1 MGLIPITE
9 KNFRKKLKGCGIK
22 NYSLIPKKE
31 LKEKLGFCS
40 KNKPQRKV
48 EISDDDGFSGIFQS
62 MANAAKV
69 CQIPNASTI
78 KYALDR
84 KKDIFR
90 RRSDN
95 KKFYIR
101 EILDETKSATESDE
115 IKSEIDDSETDD
127 SETDVSDVEEDKLSN
142 FDFESDSEPEAEIV
156 FESDSQ
162 PESEPD
168 QPFWIILRIRIR
180 IKLRINYINIFCLF
194 WIKFILLSRPFHFI

>member
-48 EISDDDGFSGIFQS
+48 EISDDYGFSGIFQS

-101 EILDETKSATESDE
+101 EILDYDEESGADETKSETEESATYE
-115 IKSEIDDSETDD
+115 K
-127 SETDVSDVEEDKLSN
+127 SETDVSDVDEDKISN
-142 FDFESDSEPEAEIV
+142 FDFESDSEPDAKIV
-156 FESDSQ
+156 WESDSE
-162 PESEPD
+162 PESDSDPD
-168 QPFWIILRIRIR
+168 SGG
-180 IKLRINYINIFCLF
+180 NHSGSSSESESESN
-194 WIKFILLSRPFHFI
+194 

>member
-40 KNKPQRKV
+40 AQKPQRKV
-48 EISDDDGFSGIFQS
+48 EISDDYGFSEIFQS

-69 CQIPNASTI
+69 CQIPDSSSI

-84 KKDIFR
+84 KKDIIR

-101 EILDETKSATESDE
+101 EIFDYDEESGADETKSETDE
-115 IKSEIDDSETDD
+115 SETDEKSETD
-127 SETDVSDVEEDKLSN
+127 ASETDVSDVEEDKLSN

-156 FESDSQ
+156 FESDSE

-168 QPFWIILRIRIR
+168 SDSGG
-180 IKLRINYINIFCLF
+180 NHSGSSSESESESN
-194 WIKFILLSRPFHFI
+194 

>member
-1 MGLIPITE
+1 MGLTPITE
-9 KNFRKKLKGCGIK
+9 KKFRKKLKGCGIK

-31 LKEKLGFCS
+31 LKETLGFCS

-48 EISDDDGFSGIFQS
+48 EISDDYGFSGIFQS

-69 CQIPNASTI
+69 CQIPNASTM

-101 EILDETKSATESDE
+101 EILDFDEDPEAESDETKSETEESATDE
-115 IKSEIDDSETDD
+115 KSETDD
-127 SETDVSDVEEDKLSN
+127 SETDVSDVDEDKISN

-156 FESDSQ
+156 FESDSE

-168 QPFWIILRIRIR
+168 DSDSGG
-180 IKLRINYINIFCLF
+180 NHSGSSSESESN
-194 WIKFILLSRPFHFI
+194 

>member
-1 MGLIPITE
+1 MRLTPITE
-9 KNFRKKLKGCGIK
+9 KNFRNKLKGCGIK

-31 LKEKLGFCS
+31 LKEKLGFYS

-48 EISDDDGFSGIFQS
+48 EISDDYGFSGIFQS

-90 RRSDN
+90 RRSHN

-101 EILDETKSATESDE
+101 EILDFDEDPEAESDETKSETESDE
-115 IKSEIDDSETDD
+115 TKSDETKSETDE
-127 SETDVSDVEEDKLSN
+127 SETDCSDVDEDKISN
-142 FDFESDSEPEAEIV
+142 FDFESD
-156 FESDSQ
+156 
-162 PESEPD
+162 
-168 QPFWIILRIRIR
+168 
-180 IKLRINYINIFCLF
+180 
-194 WIKFILLSRPFHFI
+194 

>member
-1 MGLIPITE
+1 MGLTPITE

-22 NYSLIPKKE
+22 NYSLTPKKE
-31 LKEKLGFCS
+31 LKEKLGFYS

-48 EISDDDGFSGIFQS
+48 EISDDYGFSGIFQS

-101 EILDETKSATESDE
+101 EIFDFDEETEAESDETKSETESDE
-115 IKSEIDDSETDD
+115 TKSETDE
-127 SETDVSDVEEDKLSN
+127 SETDCSDVEEDKISN
-142 FDFESDSEPEAEIV
+142 FDFESDSEPDAEIV
-156 FESDSQ
+156 WESDSE

-168 QPFWIILRIRIR
+168 G
-180 IKLRINYINIFCLF
+180 NHSGSSSESESESN
-194 WIKFILLSRPFHFI
+194 

>member
-1 MGLIPITE
+1 MGLTPITE
-9 KNFRKKLKGCGIK
+9 KKFRKKLKGCGIK
-22 NYSLIPKKE
+22 NYSLIPKKK

-84 KKDIFR
+84 NKDIFR

-101 EILDETKSATESDE
+101 EILDYDEESGADETKSETEESATDE
-115 IKSEIDDSETDD
+115 KSETDE
-127 SETDVSDVEEDKLSN
+127 SETDVSDVDEDKISN

-156 FESDSQ
+156 FESDSE
-162 PESEPD
+162 PESEPAT
-168 QPFWIILRIRIR
+168 ILDHPQNQNQNQIEN
-180 IKLRINYINIFCLF
+180 KLYQYI
-194 WIKFILLSRPFHFI
+194 LSFLD

>member
-1 MGLIPITE
+1 MGLTPITE
-9 KNFRKKLKGCGIK
+9 KKFRKKLKGCGIK

-48 EISDDDGFSGIFQS
+48 EISDDYGFSGIFQS
-62 MANAAKV
+62 MANAAKI

-101 EILDETKSATESDE
+101 EILDYDEDPEAESDETKSEHDE
-115 IKSEIDDSETDD
+115 IKSETDE
-127 SETDVSDVEEDKLSN
+127 SETDVSDVDEDKISN

-156 FESDSQ
+156 FESDSE

-168 QPFWIILRIRIR
+168 DSDSDSDSDSESEFES
-180 IKLRINYINIFCLF
+180 N
-194 WIKFILLSRPFHFI
+194 

>member
-48 EISDDDGFSGIFQS
+48 EISDDYGFSGIFQS

-84 KKDIFR
+84 NNDIFR

-101 EILDETKSATESDE
+101 EILDYDEESGADETKSETESDD
-115 IKSEIDDSETDD
+115 IKSEIDDSKTDE
-127 SETDVSDVEEDKLSN
+127 SETDVSDVDEDKISN
-142 FDFESDSEPEAEIV
+142 FDFESDSEPEAKIV
-156 FESDSQ
+156 FESDSE

-168 QPFWIILRIRIR
+168 DSDSGG
-180 IKLRINYINIFCLF
+180 NHSGSSSESESESN
-194 WIKFILLSRPFHFI
+194 

>member
-1 MGLIPITE
+1 MGLTPITE
-9 KNFRKKLKGCGIK
+9 KKFRKKLKGCGIK

-40 KNKPQRKV
+40 THKPQRKV
-48 EISDDDGFSGIFQS
+48 EISDDYGFSEIFQS

-101 EILDETKSATESDE
+101 EILDYDEESGADETKSEHDE
-115 IKSEIDDSETDD
+115 IKSEIDDSETD
-127 SETDVSDVEEDKLSN
+127 VSDVDEDKISN

-156 FESDSQ
+156 FESDSE
-162 PESEPD
+162 PESGPASDSGGNHSGSSSESESES
-168 QPFWIILRIRIR
+168 
-180 IKLRINYINIFCLF
+180 N
-194 WIKFILLSRPFHFI
+194 